1 MHVKET
7 IIRPFGNSAGVTIP
21 KAMLDTFALVKGD
34 KVSLRETA
42 DGILIT
48 PFDPDFAEAMAI
60 AHEGAKRYRNA
71 LRELA
76 KR

>member
-1 MHVKET
+1 MRVKET

-21 KAMLDTFALVKGD
+21 KAMLDTLGLAKGD
-34 KVSLRETA
+34 KVSIQETA

-48 PFDPDFAEAMAI
+48 AYDPGFTETVAI
-60 AHEGAKRYRNA
+60 AQDVAKRYRNA

>member
-1 MHVKET
+1 MRVKET
-7 IIRPFGNSAGVTIP
+7 VIRPFGNSAGLTIP
-21 KAMLDTFALVKGD
+21 KDMLEKYSLEKGD
-34 KVSLRETA
+34 TVSLRETR

-48 PFDPDFAEAMAI
+48 PYDPAFAEAMDL

-71 LRELA
+71 MRELS

>member
-1 MHVKET
+1 MRVKET
-7 IIRPFGNSAGVTIP
+7 VIRPFGNSAGITIP
-21 KAMLDTFALVKGD
+21 KEMLEKYSIDKGD
-34 KVSLRETA
+34 KVALRETA

-48 PFDPDFAEAMAI
+48 PYDSDFAKVMEL

-71 LRELA
+71 MRELA